1 MSCYSNFM
9 QIQQVANCD
18 KLNDAILNL
27 MSYMKLTVEDADV
40 AENNILDWMAM
51 VDTGDYDD
59 YEIEEDIVNNGSW
72 SDTDLQHIKKSLRD
86 LNTLMSDVLRD
97 FESKTGVWIYFEY
110 NQDDYEAYFDFN
122 ATKVLESLLELHKLK
137 TSVVG

>member
-1 MSCYSNFM
+1 M

-18 KLNDAILNL
+18 KLNDAILTL

-51 VDTGDYDD
+51 VETGDYDD

-122 ATKVLESLLELHKLK
+122 ATKVLESLLELHKLI